1 MNTPSRTARLTGL
14 AGVAALL
21 ALGGTAGAA
30 YADATKV
37 DDTNVDVNVTID
49 KVEQPGFLALSV
61 ASNKVDLQENGSDQ
75 TRRQFTGKL
84 PTVTVTDTRA
94 AGEVPADAAWSVLGS
109 VSDFTGNAGQPAID
123 AGHLGWEPA
132 LVGTNDGDG
141 LVGAGDPVDTVLDSG
156 PAAVGLKDAELLV
169 STWNSDEVREEGVWK
184 ADADLFLRTAV
195 DVAPGKY
202 SSVLTLSLFE

>member
-94 AGEVPADAAWSVLGS
+94 AGEVPADAAWSVLLD
-109 VSDFTGNAGQPAID
+109 DFFRFPAWNPIPKRTS
-123 AGHLGWEPA
+123 EIPA
-132 LVGTNDGDG
+132 
-141 LVGAGDPVDTVLDSG
+141 PRS
-156 PAAVGLKDAELLV
+156 
-169 STWNSDEVREEGVWK
+169 
-184 ADADLFLRTAV
+184 
-195 DVAPGKY
+195 APD
-202 SSVLTLSLFE
+202 